1 MESTLASVSAE
12 WSSTFN
18 AITDA
23 LCLVDLQG
31 NVRCCNRAF
40 AAFVGRTPEEVVGAS
55 CCALLH
61 GGPDH
66 PPEWPLPKAL
76 ETRAHQE
83 AEYLLGNRWVR
94 VAAYPAF
101 DDAGAVVGAVHS
113 LAVIDERKR
122 AEENLRRALT
132 WREEIFQGSRDAIF
146 ISDVNSRFTAVNR
159 AACELTGYPR
169 DELLRMRIPDL
180 HEPLDLDAYETS
192 HDRILAG
199 DETVTSAYIKRN
211 DGRRVATEFNNRRI
225 VVEGVTY
232 MHTVARDVTERE
244 RTAAALRESEDRYH
258 MLFESANDAILLMK
272 DGRFVDCNAR
282 TLEIFGCTRDE
293 IVGHKP
299 EELSPAIQP
308 DGSLSSRAAQAR
320 ITAALAD
327 EPQAF
332 EWLHSRRDGTPF
344 YAEVS
349 LKRVALSDATY
360 LQAIVRDITE
370 RRRAQEALRTSEKR
384 LVRAQAVAQMG
395 FVDWNLRTNAVL
407 LSDEARRIHGFVRQ
421 ADMVAPELV
430 ARAVH
435 PDDKELV
442 TKALEQAIHGAKEYD
457 LDHRIVWPDGS
468 VRWVHAHAQLTRDAE
483 GAPETLL
490 GTVVD
495 VTERKRAEDQL
506 REFSQRLNYHVENSP
521 LAVIEWGPDMRLTR
535 WSGEAERIFG
545 WRADEVLGK
554 RMGDFRLVYGEDEST
569 VAEVS
574 AALRHGRKPSRLSA
588 NRNYRKDGSVA
599 YCEWY
604 NSSLLGE
611 SGEVRSILSLVLD
624 VTERKKAEE
633 ALSEKHRELTETVR
647 QLEQSRS
654 MLQLIIESIPTRV
667 FWKDRDL
674 RYLGCNSHFARDAGF
689 SDPHQL
695 VGKDDFAMGWREQA
709 DLYRM
714 DDRNVMT
721 SCRPK
726 MNIVEPQ
733 TTPAG
738 ATNWVSTSKVPLQR
752 ADGEVVGILGV
763 YDDITERRRAEEAL
777 RESEERYRSLFEQSP
792 IGIYRTT
799 PDGRILLANPALL
812 TMLGYGSFE
821 ELAARNLETT
831 GFEPGY
837 PRERFR
843 EILERDHELRDFEA
857 VWTTKSGTAVRVLEN
872 ARAVRGADG
881 AILHYEG
888 TVEDITARTLAEE
901 ERRRLSAAI
910 EQAAEAVVVTDR
922 EGTIQYVN
930 PAFER
935 VTGYGRDEVLG
946 RTPRMLKSGS
956 HDAAFYKSLWDTIT
970 AGEVWSG
977 HLINRRKNGS
987 TYEEE
992 TTISP
997 VRGPDG
1003 RIVNYVAV
1011 KRDVTHEVALQQQL
1025 NQAQKMEAVGR
1036 LAGGIAHD
1044 FNNLLQA
1051 LLTHAQLLRAHAQ
1064 DPEHIREEAAKVE
1077 QDVTRG
1083 TGLIRQLLLFSRQET
1098 SRLERIDLNDVA
1110 LNAVGMLRR
1119 LVRENIV
1126 FDLELA
1132 DRPTTVEADRGQLEQ
1147 VLMNL
1152 VVNASDAMQQGGRLV
1167 IRTGCEPHGSSW
1179 LEVEDNGQGIPEAV
1193 LEHIFEPFFT
1203 TKEPGKGTGL
1213 GLSVVH
1219 GIVARHHGRVEL
1231 DTRPGRGSKFR
1242 VLLPHT
1248 GAGGFDTAPA
1258 AAIGPEELP
1267 VGSGERVLVV
1277 EDETG
1282 AREGLKEIL
1291 VSLGYD
1297 VVAVGSGSEAGCLA
1311 AEPTFALLLTDLL
1324 LPDVAGHDLA
1334 EGLQA
1339 RWPGLAV
1346 VLMSGYAEDEAVR
1359 RGIEAGRIRFLQ
1371 KPFNMQ
1377 TLATTVRA
1385 ALSERPPSGRA

>member
-1 MESTLASVSAE
+1 
-12 WSSTFN
+12 
-18 AITDA
+18 
-23 LCLVDLQG
+23 
-31 NVRCCNRAF
+31 
-40 AAFVGRTPEEVVGAS
+40 
-55 CCALLH
+55 
-61 GGPDH
+61 
-66 PPEWPLPKAL
+66 
-76 ETRAHQE
+76 
-83 AEYLLGNRWVR
+83 
-94 VAAYPAF
+94 
-101 DDAGAVVGAVHS
+101 
-113 LAVIDERKR
+113 
-122 AEENLRRALT
+122 
-132 WREEIFQGSRDAIF
+132 
-146 ISDVNSRFTAVNR
+146 
-159 AACELTGYPR
+159 
-169 DELLRMRIPDL
+169 
-180 HEPLDLDAYETS
+180 
-192 HDRILAG
+192 
-199 DETVTSAYIKRN
+199 
-211 DGRRVATEFNNRRI
+211 
-225 VVEGVTY
+225 
-232 MHTVARDVTERE
+232 
-244 RTAAALRESEDRYH
+244 
-258 MLFESANDAILLMK
+258 
-272 DGRFVDCNAR
+272 
-282 TLEIFGCTRDE
+282 
-293 IVGHKP
+293 
-299 EELSPAIQP
+299 
-308 DGSLSSRAAQAR
+308 
-320 ITAALAD
+320 
-327 EPQAF
+327 
-332 EWLHSRRDGTPF
+332 
-344 YAEVS
+344 
-349 LKRVALSDATY
+349 
-360 LQAIVRDITE
+360 
-370 RRRAQEALRTSEKR
+370 EALN
-384 LVRAQAVAQMG
+384 QAVQ
-395 FVDWNLRTNAVL
+395 
-407 LSDEARRIHGFVRQ
+407 
-421 ADMVAPELV
+421 
-430 ARAVH
+430 
-435 PDDKELV
+435 
-442 TKALEQAIHGAKEYD
+442 GAKDYD
-457 LDHRIVWPDGS
+457 LDHRVVWPDGTI
-468 VRWVHAHAQLTRDAE
+468 RWVHAHAQLTRDAE

-495 VTERKRAEDQL
+495 VTERRRAEDQL

-554 RMGDFRLVYGEDEST
+554 RMEDFRLVHREDEST
-569 VAEVS
+569 AAEVS
-574 AALRHGRKPSRLSA
+574 AALRQGRTPNRLST

-611 SGEVRSILSLVLD
+611 SGEVRSVLSLVLD

-633 ALSEKHRELTETVR
+633 ALSEKHRELMETVR
-647 QLEQSRS
+647 ELEQSRS

-674 RYLGCNSHFARDAGF
+674 RYLGCNRHFARDAGF

-695 VGKDDFAMGWREQA
+695 MGKDDFAMGWREQA
-709 DLYRM
+709 ELYRA
-714 DDRNVMT
+714 DDRKVMA
-721 SCRPK
+721 SRRPT

-733 TTPAG
+733 TTPDG
-738 ATNWVSTSKVPLQR
+738 ATIWLSTSKVPLQR

-763 YDDITERRRAEEAL
+763 YDDVTERRRAEEAL

-812 TMLGYGSFE
+812 TMLGYDRFE
-821 ELAARNLETT
+821 ELVARNLETT

-837 PRERFR
+837 PRERFK
-843 EILERDHELRDFEA
+843 EILEHDGELKGFEA
-857 VWTTKSGTAVRVLEN
+857 VWTTKSGTAVRVVEN

-901 ERRRLSAAI
+901 ERTRLSAAI
-910 EQAAEAVVVTDR
+910 EQAAEVVIVTDR
-922 EGTIQYVN
+922 EGAIQYVN

-977 HLINRRKNGS
+977 HVINRRKNGS

-1003 RIVNYVAV
+1003 GIVNYVAV
-1011 KRDVTHEVALQQQL
+1011 KRDVTHEVALQHQL

-1051 LLTHAQLLRAHAQ
+1051 LLTHAQLLRAHAH
-1064 DPEHIREEAAKVE
+1064 DPDHIREEAAKLE
-1077 QDVTRG
+1077 QDVSRG

-1098 SRLERIDLNDVA
+1098 SRFERIDLNDVA
-1110 LNAVGMLRR
+1110 LTAADMLRR

-1126 FDLELA
+1126 FALELA
-1132 DRPTTVEADRGQLEQ
+1132 DRPAMVEADRGQLEQ

-1152 VVNASDAMQQGGRLV
+1152 VVNASDAMEHGGRLV
-1167 IRTGCEPHGSSW
+1167 IRTGHEPHASSW
-1179 LEVEDNGQGIPEAV
+1179 LEVEDSGQGIPESV
-1193 LEHIFEPFFT
+1193 REHIFEPFFT

-1219 GIVARHHGRVEL
+1219 GIVARHHGRLEL
-1231 DTRPGRGSKFR
+1231 DTSPGNGSRFR
-1242 VLLPHT
+1242 VLLPH
-1248 GAGGFDTAPA
+1248 AGQVGFDTASAPA
-1258 AAIGPEELP
+1258 PGPQDLP
-1267 VGSGERVLVV
+1267 VGFGERILVV
-1277 EDETG
+1277 EDEAG

-1297 VVAVGSGSEAGCLA
+1297 VVAVGSGSEAGRLA
-1311 AEPTFALLLTDLL
+1311 AEPAFALLLTDLL

-1334 EGLQA
+1334 VGLQG
-1339 RWPGLAV
+1339 RWPKLAV

-1377 TLATTVRA
+1377 TLATAVRA
-1385 ALSERPPSGRA
+1385 ALDERRPSRQA